1 MTSVRQSENRNS
13 WRTPAV
19 TSAKRNS
26 NASTLLATSVNTPS
40 TASAIQFN
48 KHPLL
53 TRFLIYQ
60 HIKKSNASLEEQ
72 LKQQQLLIA
81 KLTNRINDLASHVL
95 HLEGKTPI

>member
-13 WRTPAV
+13 WRTPTV

-26 NASTLLATSVNTPS
+26 IASTPLATSVNTPS
-40 TASAIQFN
+40 TASATQFN

-60 HIKKSNASLEEQ
+60 HSTKSNASLEKQ
-72 LKQQQLLIA
+72 LKQQQLLTG
-81 KLTNRINDLASHVL
+81 KLTNRINNLDSHVQ
-95 HLEGKTPI
+95 HLEGKTTI

>member
-13 WRTPAV
+13 WRTPTV

-26 NASTLLATSVNTPS
+26 IASTPLATSVNTPS
-40 TASAIQFN
+40 TASATQFN
-48 KHPLL
+48 KDPLL
-53 TRFLIYQ
+53 IRFLIYQ

-72 LKQQQLLIA
+72 LKQRHLLIG
-81 KLTNRINDLASHVL
+81 KLTNCINDLDSHVQ